1 MFYLFYGDDDYLVRR
16 TGAALADR
24 YASSSALS
32 VSRLDGAT
40 VPWNDVVAAC
50 SVLPFLSAHQVV
62 RVAGLLGASARR
74 RSASGD
80 DPTRPGASPPAV
92 VSLARALPETT
103 ILVLEEGPLQSSNA
117 HLKAFAAAGLPRK
130 DGGEIRECPLVQG
143 QARVA
148 WVRDE
153 VARRG
158 GGIAGPAATLLADRL
173 AGPLWPLSNA
183 IDTLIAYAGPAQQ
196 ITRAAVESLVALPD
210 DENLF
215 HLTDAIAAKDVARA
229 LTLWR
234 GLLAGGM
241 AEEQALAALTG
252 RVRDW
257 TLVTAL
263 KAEGVPEPEAIRK
276 LGWNANR
283 YRMVARG
290 CAVFARG
297 ELPRAYQALV
307 ITDEALK
314 SRPGDERPLI
324 LDLLVFTLA
333 TRGDPE
339 GLRQTFPIPLLG

>member
-16 TGAALADR
+16 TAAALADR
-24 YASSSALS
+24 YASSGAMS
-32 VSRLDGAT
+32 VSRLDGAA

-50 SVLPFLSAHQVV
+50 SVLPFLSAHQIV

-80 DPTRPGASPPAV
+80 DPTKPGASPPAV
-92 VSLARALPETT
+92 VSLVQALPETT
-103 ILVLEEGPLQSSNA
+103 ILVLEEGPLPQANA
-117 HLKAFAAAGLPRK
+117 HLKALAAAGLPRK
-130 DGGEIRECPLVQG
+130 DSGEIRECPLVQG
-143 QARVA
+143 PARVA

-158 GGIAGPAATLLADRL
+158 AAIVGPAATLLADRL
-173 AGPLWPLSNA
+173 TGPLWPLSNA
-183 IDTLIAYAGPAQQ
+183 IDTLIAYSGTGGQ
-196 ITRAAVESLVALPD
+196 ITRAAVEGLVAPPD

-215 HLTDAIAAKDVARA
+215 HLTDAIAAKDAARA

-234 GLLAGGM
+234 GLLSGGM
-241 AEEQALAALTG
+241 AEEQVLAALTG

-263 KAEGVPEPEAIRK
+263 RADGCPEPEAIRQ

-283 YRMVARG
+283 YRMVERG
-290 CAVFARG
+290 CKSFARG

-307 ITDEALK
+307 IADEALK

-339 GLRQTFPIPLLG
+339 GLRHTFPIPLLG